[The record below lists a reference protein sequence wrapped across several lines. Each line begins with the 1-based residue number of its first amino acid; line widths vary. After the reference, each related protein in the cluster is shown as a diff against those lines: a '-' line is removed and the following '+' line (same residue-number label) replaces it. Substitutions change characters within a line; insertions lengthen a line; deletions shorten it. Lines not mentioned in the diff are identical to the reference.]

1 MPSLGNASSTTCYT
15 LNTTWY
21 NDNDYNDTCDDDD
34 NSNRPPIPST
44 TLNVAFA
51 LVRYLFPLIILVG
64 TTGNV
69 LSAAV
74 MLRRGMRTM
83 SIYCYLRPI
92 TSCSCTLQT
101 ISFKKQM
108 MIIMIMMMF
117 TNLVN

>member
-1 MPSLGNASSTTCYT
+1 MVSLSVHVVNRFYFAVAIGNASSTTCYK

-34 NSNRPPIPST
+34 DDNRPPIPST
-44 TLNVAFA
+44 TLNVALA

-83 SIYCYLRPI
+83 SIYCYLRPV
-92 TSCSCTLQT
+92 TC
-101 ISFKKQM
+101 F
-108 MIIMIMMMF
+108 
-117 TNLVN
+117 